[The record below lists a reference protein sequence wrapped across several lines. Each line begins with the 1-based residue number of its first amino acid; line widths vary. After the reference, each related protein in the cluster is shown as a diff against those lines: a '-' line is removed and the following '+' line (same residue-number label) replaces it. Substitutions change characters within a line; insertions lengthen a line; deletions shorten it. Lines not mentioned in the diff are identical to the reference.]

1 MLTTYIRDTQ
11 KHIFSVHNLGGV
23 PLIYATVMP
32 QFTEPKHEKRK
43 YNLTLNPKK
52 MNEKLIEAIE
62 ELAHEIKLLRN
73 ENQKL
78 REVNEEIS
86 AKLYIL
92 NERISTLE

>member
-1 MLTTYIRDTQ
+1 MKRR
-11 KHIFSVHNLGGV
+11 H
-23 PLIYATVMP
+23 VMP
-32 QFTEPKHEKRK
+32 QFKKPKHEKRK

>member
-1 MLTTYIRDTQ
+1 
-11 KHIFSVHNLGGV
+11 
-23 PLIYATVMP
+23 
-32 QFTEPKHEKRK
+32 
-43 YNLTLNPKK
+43 

-62 ELAHEIKLLRN
+62 ELAHEIKLLSN

-92 NERISTLE
+92 NERISNLE

>member
-1 MLTTYIRDTQ
+1 
-11 KHIFSVHNLGGV
+11 
-23 PLIYATVMP
+23 MP
-32 QFTEPKHEKRK
+32 QFKEPKHEKRK
-43 YNLTLNPKK
+43 YNLTLNPKKK

>member
-1 MLTTYIRDTQ
+1 
-11 KHIFSVHNLGGV
+11 
-23 PLIYATVMP
+23 MP
-32 QFTEPKHEKRK
+32 QFRRTKTETIIKRK

>member
-1 MLTTYIRDTQ
+1 
-11 KHIFSVHNLGGV
+11 
-23 PLIYATVMP
+23 MP
-32 QFTEPKHEKRK
+32 QFSRTKTETIIKRK

>member
-1 MLTTYIRDTQ
+1 
-11 KHIFSVHNLGGV
+11 
-23 PLIYATVMP
+23 
-32 QFTEPKHEKRK
+32 
-43 YNLTLNPKK
+43 

-73 ENQKL
+73 ENEKL
-78 REVNEEIS
+78 REVNEQIS

>member
-1 MLTTYIRDTQ
+1 
-11 KHIFSVHNLGGV
+11 
-23 PLIYATVMP
+23 MP
-32 QFTEPKHEKRK
+32 QFRRTKTETIIKRK

-62 ELAHEIKLLRN
+62 ELAHEIKLLRD